1 MNKQIETA
9 NHFVDAMLKA
19 EGSLKAVKE
28 TIATS
33 KHEVEELLSTFA
45 TQQKSIVE
53 SVKSSIHTPQ
63 AKILFENYKT
73 VVDDA
78 VVENAKKHKLF
89 MKSTSFINKF
99 DETFIVSVFG
109 KVKSGKS
116 YLGNYIMGNAFKKNK
131 ISSCYDNLD
140 DITVF
145 VEDRGKLTTVD
156 KLSESMAENEGMG
169 FGVAAVEATST
180 IQYFKIGGLT
190 WFDSPGIGSIT
201 RENEELAEEYV
212 KNSDLVIF
220 CMNSDAAGTR
230 QELDELINLA
240 KMGKPLLLLITQ
252 SDEMDFD
259 DDFEPILVAK
269 SAKDRS
275 DVEKYILNR
284 ITEEGITKALEL
296 GNGKVLTIST
306 KLASEALANPK
317 RAEEMYDI
325 SNMDEFLNRLI
336 AVTEGKSAELKAKN
350 PRDRFNKFIS
360 ELTLNLSE
368 LSEKINALNAEAEQ
382 QEKNA
387 NEIKKRVI
395 NEISYHTYDVIHN
408 TVMQKAT
415 TLKNGESISGAT
427 IAAEI
432 SSEINRIII
441 EKCNEALVEIIPDIS
456 KLVSANTLSSEGM
469 EIGDLGEKKVSS
481 TYDVDVV
488 HRSRVSGGLIQ
499 KIKDLLCGPEYYT
512 TVEKEQR
519 SIEVVVGDNS
529 ADIEAILM
537 QYFGDMCENTVSTMI
552 SNIIDGCNKP
562 IREIA
567 AAFEKLTE
575 QTKNKLNTIKL

>member
-53 SVKSSIHTPQ
+53 SVKSSIRTPQ
-63 AKILFENYKT
+63 SKILFENYKT

-78 VVENAKKHKLF
+78 VVENAEKHKLF

-230 QELDELINLA
+230 QELDELINL
-240 KMGKPLLLLITQ
+240 G
-252 SDEMDFD
+252 
-259 DDFEPILVAK
+259 LV
-269 SAKDRS
+269 
-275 DVEKYILNR
+275 
-284 ITEEGITKALEL
+284 
-296 GNGKVLTIST
+296 
-306 KLASEALANPK
+306 
-317 RAEEMYDI
+317 
-325 SNMDEFLNRLI
+325 
-336 AVTEGKSAELKAKN
+336 
-350 PRDRFNKFIS
+350 
-360 ELTLNLSE
+360 
-368 LSEKINALNAEAEQ
+368 
-382 QEKNA
+382 
-387 NEIKKRVI
+387 
-395 NEISYHTYDVIHN
+395 
-408 TVMQKAT
+408 
-415 TLKNGESISGAT
+415 
-427 IAAEI
+427 
-432 SSEINRIII
+432 
-441 EKCNEALVEIIPDIS
+441 
-456 KLVSANTLSSEGM
+456 
-469 EIGDLGEKKVSS
+469 
-481 TYDVDVV
+481 
-488 HRSRVSGGLIQ
+488 
-499 KIKDLLCGPEYYT
+499 
-512 TVEKEQR
+512 
-519 SIEVVVGDNS
+519 
-529 ADIEAILM
+529 
-537 QYFGDMCENTVSTMI
+537 
-552 SNIIDGCNKP
+552 
-562 IREIA
+562 
-567 AAFEKLTE
+567 
-575 QTKNKLNTIKL
+575 